1 MRDRMFQ
8 GMVLILAVCLLVP
21 GCGKT
26 RGQHVQQQNPNAAVT
41 YEKGKDFVG
50 VVKKVDTAG
59 KKITFYNTGTE
70 EERICDFSGG
80 TEILTPNEKQI
91 SVESLEAGQVV
102 DVYLSE
108 TTKRLIRIQLSS
120 DILQFENAKKLL
132 VNADEKYIELN
143 DVRYRY
149 GSGFSAFS
157 EGEVIDIQE
166 IAPTDE
172 VTFRGVKGKAY
183 SLVVTRGHGYIK
195 PDKYKDFIGGTMTV
209 GGMMIL
215 PVTENMLVPVP
226 EGTYEVTMKNGDFS
240 GGRSVKIER
249 DKQLVL
255 DMSLFKSVEKNKG
268 QVVFNINP
276 EGAELYVNGSPADY
290 SKPVSLKYGKHSIKV
305 VLDGYTTYT
314 GVLDVQSANP
324 TVQINLADEEAEVK
338 GDSKDTS
345 VSKENSSQDSQNSDK
360 YDNLHE
366 IKVTT
371 PAGASVYMDGIYK
384 GKAPCSF
391 AKKIGTVTI
400 TLSKDGFVTKSY
412 TVTTMDDSKD
422 VEWSFPDLVSTAVG

>member
-1 MRDRMFQ
+1 M
-8 GMVLILAVCLLVP
+8 
-21 GCGKT
+21 T
-26 RGQHVQQQNPNAAVT
+26 
-41 YEKGKDFVG
+41 
-50 VVKKVDTAG
+50 
-59 KKITFYNTGTE
+59 
-70 EERICDFSGG
+70 
-80 TEILTPNEKQI
+80 
-91 SVESLEAGQVV
+91 
-102 DVYLSE
+102 
-108 TTKRLIRIQLSS
+108 RIQLSS

-226 EGTYEVTMKNGDFS
+226 EGTYEVTMKNGDFT

-249 DKQLVL
+249 DKQMVL

-268 QVVFNINP
+268 QVVFDINP

-290 SKPVSLKYGKHSIKV
+290 SKPVSLKYGKHTIKV

-345 VSKENSSQDSQNSDK
+345 VSKEDSSQDSQNSDK

>member
-1 MRDRMFQ
+1 MRDKMFRM
-8 GMVLILAVCLLVP
+8 MALILAVCLLVP
-21 GCGKT
+21 GCGKNK
-26 RGQHVQQQNPNAAVT
+26 GQHVQQQSPNAAVT

-108 TTKRLIRIQLSS
+108 TTKRVTRIQLSS

-149 GSGFSAFS
+149 GSGFSVFS

-172 VTFRGVKGKAY
+172 VTFRGVKGKVY

-226 EGTYEVTMKNGDFS
+226 EGTYEVTMKNGDP
-240 GGRSVKIER
+240 VKIER
-249 DKQLVL
+249 DKQMVL

-268 QVVFNINP
+268 QVVFDINP

-345 VSKENSSQDSQNSDK
+345 VSKEDSSQNSQDSDK

-412 TVTTMDDSKD
+412 TVTTMDDNKD